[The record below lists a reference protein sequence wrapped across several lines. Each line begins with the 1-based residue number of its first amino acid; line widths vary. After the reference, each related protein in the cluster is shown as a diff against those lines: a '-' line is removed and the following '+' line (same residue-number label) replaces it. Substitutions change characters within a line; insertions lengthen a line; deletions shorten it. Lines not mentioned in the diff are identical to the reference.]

1 MKNTALAILL
11 LVPAL
16 VWAQKPAPSQ
26 ADFSITVH
34 VQSSRVVDSCFGN
47 PAACGSVQR
56 LTVSIDG
63 KKYELEGP
71 IKGAVDVLRVGDYK
85 AKIAKDETKQAYE
98 YRRVYEFLFADGITR
113 EYKVVGEG
121 E

>member
-1 MKNTALAILL
+1 MNKYLLVSLL

-16 VWAQKPAPSQ
+16 VWATQSAPNPA
-26 ADFSITVH
+26 DYTTTVH
-34 VQSSRVVDSCFGN
+34 VQSSRMSWYGCRTQ
-47 PAACGSVQR
+47 VQH

-71 IKGAVDVLRVGDYK
+71 GAIAVLRVGDYK
-85 AKIAKDETKQAYE
+85 AKVAKEEAKRVYE
-98 YRRVYEFLFADGITR
+98 YFRTYEFLFADGTTR
-113 EYKVVGEG
+113 KYDVVGEG